1 MRAWPLLVKDQ
12 YLVGDISLGNR
23 KYICFVKSASTAKR
37 VHVGDTVMIHN
48 CFGPHRVVV
57 KKVVEKRMI
66 RRPGQEANPEQVPCI
81 YLRFE

>member
-23 KYICFVKSASTAKR
+23 KYLCFVKAASTAKR

-48 CFGPHRVVV
+48 YFGPHRVVV
-57 KKVVEKRMI
+57 KSLL
-66 RRPGQEANPEQVPCI
+66 
-81 YLRFE
+81 YLIVSWTNA